1 MASFWMTKKHRYTT
15 LIPDDPNKD
24 YFPIDDS
31 WSWAGNVSGSYRFP
45 WDVQLGAYLQSKI
58 GFQGLRTN
66 TFRAADPDGGTP
78 LRQLSTISVNLEPFG
93 TQVGPAISIL
103 DLRASKQF
111 QLARGQRFELHFD
124 VFNLL
129 NSSAPT
135 TITYVSGPTFGWY
148 GVSGTSVNAAEGGI
162 LPPRVARVGLKY
174 RF

>member
-1 MASFWMTKKHRYTT
+1 M
-15 LIPDDPNKD
+15 
-24 YFPIDDS
+24 
-31 WSWAGNVSGSYRFP
+31 SGSYRFP
-45 WDVQLGAYLQSKI
+45 WDVQVGAYLQSKI

-78 LRQLSTISVNLEPFG
+78 LRQLSTVTVNLEPFG

-111 QLARGQRFELHFD
+111 QLARGQRFEIHFD

-162 LPPRVARVGLKY
+162 LPPRVGRVGLKY